1 MVEVHVHGVGSPAE
15 VDVVRE
21 VDALLV
27 LHLPRHLQLDE
38 EIAPL
43 AVKLAVIALHA
54 VHGVDV
60 V

>member
-1 MVEVHVHGVGSPAE
+1 MHGVGSPAE

-38 EIAPL
+38 EIATL

-54 VHGVDV
+54 VHGVYV